1 MLIYQSIKAT
11 AIELDIIKDKAIIK
25 IMDHKLQ
32 YEGLS
37 TGEMNSIPVSRAHK
51 TLIKTE
57 TIIKAERVKEWH
69 LDLSE

>member
-11 AIELDIIKDKAIIK
+11 AIELDVIKDKAIIK

-37 TGEMNSIPVSRAHK
+37 TGEMNSISVSRAHK
-51 TLIKTE
+51 ILRLRESLKQ
-57 TIIKAERVKEWH
+57 KE
-69 LDLSE
+69 LKNDT